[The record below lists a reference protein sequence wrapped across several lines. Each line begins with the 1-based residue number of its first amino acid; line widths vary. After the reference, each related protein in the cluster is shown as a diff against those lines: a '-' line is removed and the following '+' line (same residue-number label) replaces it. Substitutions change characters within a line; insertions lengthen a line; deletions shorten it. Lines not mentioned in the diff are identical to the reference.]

1 MSGRYHYRLNTRS
14 SGMSSVYQLTND
26 ADTERGEPLRVD
38 KILKQIDE
46 NINTFTITQLEEL
59 REKVKKVGYNN
70 I

>member
-1 MSGRYHYRLNTRS
+1 
-14 SGMSSVYQLTND
+14 MSSVYQLTND